1 MKQTMKFGGFGKYAV
16 ALVLLAGI
24 GACGGGGGG
33 DSRTVSSMLPA
44 TPGDPNGITSS
55 SGNSGTSTAFGPVT
69 PTPGPSTASFVVP
82 QCTSC
87 AAVSATQYSG
97 SGTGIWSVT
106 NSGSA
111 IEQIPVSISGLK
123 GQTVQLVFSNLS
135 AASVDST
142 SLGTLASTSGAGGAT
157 ASAQI
162 SPARTTGTSMAAVT
176 EFNHTGFAALLEQ
189 RQPGGGAVAK
199 SAVTPPNSYALNSAR
214 QWYDK
219 DGTVRNT
226 TLVRQGTTSDG
237 TIVDLWVEDSENV
250 AGKVTPAIDD
260 SLFASYTRAG
270 GVYDILTSVGG
281 PLWGP
286 QKYSNL
292 IPNNQ
297 PINLVVLNFDH
308 NQQPGGVVG
317 YFYSL
322 NNFIPNTTTTALS
335 NAAIALF
342 LDSET
347 MYLGGT
353 AGMTSITTV
362 MAHESTHMQN
372 FYRRDILVG
381 SSYAYD
387 TWLEEQTAM
396 MMEDWASL
404 NLNPTY
410 NNVRDLRAPNYV
422 QEASY
427 NCSLINFDVTSTTC
441 DSYSV
446 NGSFGG
452 FLNRQ
457 LGLAFYKDLLYRVDS
472 TDSPTILN
480 EAIAAANPSTSL
492 VDAFK
497 RFSVTMGAL
506 VPASNAPAGYN
517 FPARSEGGFTL
528 PAIDPSTF
536 TPFLK
541 TAQGTA
547 TTSAPAT
554 LNALAGFPMNRARG
568 AGTYSDDVPIP
579 PGVAVSVVIY

>member
-1 MKQTMKFGGFGKYAV
+1 MKHTTKFGGLGKCAV

-24 GACGGGGGG
+24 GACGGGG
-33 DSRTVSSMLPA
+33 DSRTVPSMLPA

-55 SGNSGTSTAFGPVT
+55 SGSSGASTAFGPVT

-87 AAVSATQYSG
+87 SAVSATQYTG
-97 SGTGIWSVT
+97 SGTGVWSVT
-106 NSGSA
+106 NGGTA
-111 IEQIPVSISGLK
+111 LEQIPVSISGLK

-135 AASVDST
+135 ATVADST
-142 SLGTLASTSGAGGAT
+142 SFSTLLPTSGGAKANAQVRSPGT
-157 ASAQI
+157 ADN
-162 SPARTTGTSMAAVT
+162 SMAAVT

-189 RQPGGGAVAK
+189 RQPGSGAVMRN
-199 SAVTPPNSYALNSAR
+199 AVTPPNSFALNSAR
-214 QWYDK
+214 QWFDK
-219 DGTVRNT
+219 DGAVRNT
-226 TLVRQGTTSDG
+226 TLVRQGTTGDG

-250 AGKVTPAIDD
+250 SGKVTPAIDD

-286 QKYSNL
+286 QRYSNL
-292 IPNNQ
+292 IPSNQ

-322 NNFIPNTTTTALS
+322 NNFIPNTTNAALS
-335 NAAIALF
+335 NGAIALF

-372 FYRRDILVG
+372 FYRRDILVDPTF
-381 SSYAYD
+381 AYD

-404 NLNPTY
+404 NLNPSY

-422 QEASY
+422 QEGSY
-427 NCSLINFDVTSTTC
+427 NCSAINFDVTSTTC

-472 TDSPTILN
+472 TDSPTVLN
-480 EAIAAANPSTSL
+480 EAIAAANPATSL
-492 VDAFK
+492 VDAFR

-506 VPASNAPAGYN
+506 IPAANAPAGYN
-517 FPARSEGGFTL
+517 FPARSESGFTL
-528 PAIDPSTF
+528 PAIDPATF
-536 TPFLK
+536 ASLLK
-541 TAQGTA
+541 TAPGTA

-554 LNALAGFPMNRARG
+554 LNPLASFPMNRARG
-568 AGTYSDDVPIP
+568 TGTYSDDVPVP

>member
-1 MKQTMKFGGFGKYAV
+1 
-16 ALVLLAGI
+16 
-24 GACGGGGGG
+24 
-33 DSRTVSSMLPA
+33 MLPA

-55 SGNSGTSTAFGPVT
+55 SGSSNTSTSFGPVT
-69 PTPGPSTASFVVP
+69 PTPGPSIASFVVP

-87 AAVSATQYSG
+87 SAVSATQFSG
-97 SGTGIWSVT
+97 SGTGVWSVT
-106 NSGSA
+106 NTGTA
-111 IEQIPVSISGLK
+111 LEQVPVSISGLK

-135 AASVDST
+135 ATAADST
-142 SLGTLASTSGAGGAT
+142 SLSTLLPASGGAT
-157 ASAQI
+157 ANAQI
-162 SPARTTGTSMAAVT
+162 KSSPTAANTSMAAIT
-176 EFNHTGFAALLEQ
+176 EFNHTGIAALL
-189 RQPGGGAVAK
+189 QPRVPGSGAVAK
-199 SAVTPPNSYALNSAR
+199 TAVTPPNSFALNSAR

-226 TLVRQGTTSDG
+226 TLARQGTTGDG

-250 AGKVTPAIDD
+250 SGKVTPAIED
-260 SLFASYTRAG
+260 SLFSSYARAG
-270 GVYDILTSVGG
+270 GVYDILTSIGG
-281 PLWGP
+281 ALWGP
-286 QKYSNL
+286 QTRYGNV
-292 IPNNQ
+292 IPSGQ

-322 NNFIPNTTTTALS
+322 NNLIPNTTTAALS
-335 NAAIALF
+335 NGAIALF

-372 FYRRDILVG
+372 FYRRDVLAG
-381 SSYAYD
+381 TTFAYD

-404 NLNPTY
+404 NLTTTY

-422 QEASY
+422 QEGSY
-427 NCSLINFDVTSTTC
+427 NCSAINFDVTGATC

-472 TDSPTILN
+472 IDSPTVLN
-480 EAIAAANPSTSL
+480 ESITAANPSTGF
-492 VDAFK
+492 VDAFR

-506 VPASNAPAGYN
+506 IPAANAPPGYN
-517 FPARSEGGFTL
+517 FPARNEGGFTL

-536 TPFLK
+536 VSLLK
-541 TAQGTA
+541 TAPGTA
-547 TTSAPAT
+547 TTSAPTT
-554 LNALAGFPMNRARG
+554 LNAFASFPMNRAKG
-568 AGTYSDDVPIP
+568 TGTYSDGVPVP
-579 PGVAVSVVIY
+579 PGVALSVVIY

>member
-1 MKQTMKFGGFGKYAV
+1 MKRTIKLGGLGKCAV

-24 GACGGGGGG
+24 AACGGGG
-33 DSRTVSSMLPA
+33 DSRTVPSMLPA
-44 TPGDPNGITSS
+44 TPGDPNGISSS
-55 SGNSGTSTAFGPVT
+55 SGSSSASSSFGPVT
-69 PTPGPSTASFVVP
+69 PAPGPSTASFVVP

-87 AAVSATQYSG
+87 SAVSATQFSG
-97 SGTGIWSVT
+97 SGTGVWSVT
-106 NSGSA
+106 NSGTA
-111 IEQIPVSISGLK
+111 LEQVPVSISGLK

-135 AASVDST
+135 AGTADST
-142 SLGTLASTSGAGGAT
+142 SLSTLLPASGGAT
-157 ASAQI
+157 ANAQI
-162 SPARTTGTSMAAVT
+162 KHSPTAADASMAAIT
-176 EFNHTGFAALLEQ
+176 EFNHSGIAALL
-189 RQPGGGAVAK
+189 QPRVAGGGAVAK
-199 SAVTPPNSYALNSAR
+199 TVVTPPNSFALNSAR

-226 TLVRQGTTSDG
+226 TLVRQGTTGDG

-250 AGKVTPAIDD
+250 SGKVTPAIED
-260 SLFASYTRAG
+260 SLFSNYTRTG
-270 GVYDILTSVGG
+270 GVYDILTSIGG

-286 QKYSNL
+286 QTRYNNV
-292 IPNNQ
+292 IPSNQ

-322 NNFIPNTTTTALS
+322 NNLIPNSTATAALS
-335 NAAIALF
+335 NGAIALF

-347 MYLGGT
+347 MYLGGA

-372 FYRRDILVG
+372 FYRRDMLAGVTF
-381 SSYAYD
+381 AYD

-404 NLNPTY
+404 NLSTTY
-410 NNVRDLRAPNYV
+410 NNVRDLRAPDYI
-422 QEASY
+422 QEGSY
-427 NCSLINFDVTSTTC
+427 NCSAINFDVASATC

-446 NGSFGG
+446 NGAFGG

-472 TDSPTILN
+472 VDSPTILN
-480 EAIAAANPSTSL
+480 ESIMAANPSTSF

-506 VPASNAPAGYN
+506 IPATNAPAGYN
-517 FPARSEGGFTL
+517 FPARAEGGFTL

-536 TPFLK
+536 TSLLT
-541 TAQGTA
+541 TAAGTV
-547 TTSAPAT
+547 TTSAPTTINAFAT
-554 LNALAGFPMNRARG
+554 IPITRAKG
-568 AGTYSDDVPIP
+568 SGTYSDDVPVP

>member
-1 MKQTMKFGGFGKYAV
+1 MKRTIKLDGWGKCAV

-24 GACGGGGGG
+24 AACGGGG

-44 TPGDPNGITSS
+44 TPGDPNGISSS
-55 SGNSGTSTAFGPVT
+55 SGSSGASSSFGPIT
-69 PTPGPSTASFVVP
+69 PAPGPSTASFVVP

-87 AAVSATQYSG
+87 SAVSATQYSG
-97 SGTGIWSVT
+97 SGTGVWSVT
-106 NSGSA
+106 NSGTA
-111 IEQIPVSISGLK
+111 LEQVPVSISGLK

-135 AASVDST
+135 TSTADTT
-142 SLGTLASTSGAGGAT
+142 SLSALLPASGGGTANAQIKHSAT
-157 ASAQI
+157 AA
-162 SPARTTGTSMAAVT
+162 GTSMAAIT
-176 EFNHTGFAALLEQ
+176 EFNHSGFVALL
-189 RQPGGGAVAK
+189 QPRVAGGGAVART
-199 SAVTPPNSYALNSAR
+199 AVTPPNSFALNSAR

-226 TLVRQGTTSDG
+226 TLVRQGTTGDG

-250 AGKVTPAIDD
+250 SGKVTPAIED
-260 SLFASYTRAG
+260 SLFSNYTRTG
-270 GVYDILTSVGG
+270 GVYDILTSIGG

-286 QKYSNL
+286 VTRYNTV
-292 IPNNQ
+292 IPSNQ

-308 NQQPGGVVG
+308 NQQPGGLVG

-322 NNFIPNTTTTALS
+322 NNFIPNTTATALS
-335 NAAIALF
+335 NGAIALF

-347 MYLGGT
+347 MYLAGT

-372 FYRRDILVG
+372 FYRRDMLAG
-381 SSYAYD
+381 ANFAYD

-404 NLNPTY
+404 NLSTTY

-422 QEASY
+422 QEGSY
-427 NCSLINFDVTSTTC
+427 NCSAINFDVARATC

-446 NGSFGG
+446 NGTFGG

-472 TDSPTILN
+472 VDSPTLLN
-480 EAIAAANPSTSL
+480 ESIMAANPSTSFA
-492 VDAFK
+492 DAFK

-506 VPASNAPAGYN
+506 IPAANAPAGYN

-536 TPFLK
+536 TSLLT
-541 TAQGTA
+541 TAAGTV
-547 TTSAPAT
+547 TTSAPTTINAFAT
-554 LNALAGFPMNRARG
+554 LPITRAKG
-568 AGTYSDDVPIP
+568 TGTYSDDVPVP